1 MGLSAETGPGPGGG
15 RAGLIDVNIGLP
27 GIDKIRV
34 MKRLIQELQLD
45 IGVPLVIDSDDPAV
59 LEAGL
64 EVYVGKPVINSVNGE
79 QGSMDQVFPWPG
91 NTGQRLLA
99 LPWMNK
105 GFLPLL
111 KEDPDSQED
120 NR

>member
-1 MGLSAETGPGPGGG
+1 MEAG
-15 RAGLIDVNIGLP
+15 AGLIDVNIGLP

-79 QGSMDQVFPWPG
+79 QGSMDQVFP
-91 NTGQRLLA
+91 LA
-99 LPWMNK
+99 RKYGAAVIGLTLDEQGIPATVE
-105 GFLPLL
+105 G
-111 KEDPDSQED
+111 
-120 NR
+120 RIR